1 MSSVNAR
8 HVGLQRAAAAAAAA
22 AVLCLGLVGCQPEP
36 VPTSAPTPSSSA
48 SASAAPSPSP
58 TGSPSPTETAE
69 AGEEIALPAACEQIY
84 SPEMLAALQQRVPLN
99 DPGIT
104 MTSTQNVGA
113 LEILTSGIPTLR
125 CTWGAPSETRPRDQ
139 RVDRRPRAVR
149 GGRGCPCRVRFH
161 LRTHRRRN
169 GVPFR
174 ADRPHSGRRP
184 GVARRDPRPAGER
197 LGVHRDGRLR
207 GGGLLR
213 RHRRNALG
221 LNPARFR

>member
-36 VPTSAPTPSSSA
+36 VATSAPTPSSSA
-48 SASAAPSPSP
+48 SPSP
-58 TGSPSPTETAE
+58 TGSPSPTDTAQ
-69 AGEEIALPAACEQIY
+69 AGEEIALPTECEQLY

-125 CTWGAPSETRPRDQ
+125 CTWGAPSETGLATNVSI
-139 RVDRRPRAVR
+139 VDAAQSAAVVDALAGSGFTCEPID
-149 GGRGCPCRVRFH
+149 GGTVCRFE
-161 LRTHRRRN
+161 RT
-169 GVPFR
+169 VISQ
-174 ADRPHSGRRP
+174 DDVQ
-184 GVARRDPRPAGER
+184 VALTETH
-197 LGVHRDGRLR
+197 VLR
-207 GGGLLR
+207 G
-213 RHRRNALG
+213 NAWVSTATVDFEAEGYSEDIVATLWG
-221 LNPARFR
+221 

>member
-8 HVGLQRAAAAAAAA
+8 RVGLQRAAAAAAAA

-48 SASAAPSPSP
+48 SPSP
-58 TGSPSPTETAE
+58 TGSPSPAETAQ
-69 AGEEIALPAACEQIY
+69 AGEEIALPTACEQLY

-125 CTWGAPSETRPRDQ
+125 CTWGAPSETGLATNVSI
-139 RVDRRPRAVR
+139 VDAAQSAAVVDALAGSGFTCETID
-149 GGRGCPCRVRFH
+149 GGTVCRFE
-161 LRTHRRRN
+161 RTVISQDDVQVSLTETH
-169 GVPFR
+169 V
-174 ADRPHSGRRP
+174 
-184 GVARRDPRPAGER
+184 
-197 LGVHRDGRLR
+197 LR
-207 GGGLLR
+207 G
-213 RHRRNALG
+213 NAWVSTATVDFEAEGYSEDIVATLWG
-221 LNPARFR
+221 